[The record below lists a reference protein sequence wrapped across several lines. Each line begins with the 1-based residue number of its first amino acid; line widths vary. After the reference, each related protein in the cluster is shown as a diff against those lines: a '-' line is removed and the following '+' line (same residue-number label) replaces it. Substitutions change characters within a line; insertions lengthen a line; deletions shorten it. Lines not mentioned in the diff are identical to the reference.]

1 MAVQSVQAPAD
12 VREQA
17 LPGYAVAAI
26 REDGRWRCIRLTP
39 EALVDLDTAIT
50 ELRELRSTG
59 AVLGLLDV
67 DDEFFVLLRP
77 TPGGVALMVSDAVA
91 ALDYDVAADV
101 LDLLRVELPAGGGRA
116 RRDAVA
122 GGRPRD
128 PRRPRPARRR
138 AGGARRRGRA
148 LPGRAA
154 GRDRPPLRVRRRARR
169 GRRRSVTLRSAA
181 ASDEALVR
189 RALELA
195 AAATAHR

>member
-1 MAVQSVQAPAD
+1 MAVQSVKAPAD

-26 REDGRWRCIRLTP
+26 REDGRWRCTRLSP

-77 TPGGVALMVSDAVA
+77 APGGISLMVSDAAA

-101 LDLLRVELPAGGGRA
+101 LDLLRIELPPDDDALDDPWPEGDLGILADLGLPADELEVLAAEVELYP
-116 RRDAVA
+116 DEQ
-122 GGRPRD
+122 
-128 PRRPRPARRR
+128 
-138 AGGARRRGRA
+138 
-148 LPGRAA
+148 LAA
-154 GRDRPPLRVRRRARR
+154 I
-169 GRRRSVTLRSAA
+169 GRRCGFG
-181 ASDEALVR
+181 DALAEVVADNR
-189 RALELA
+189 
-195 AAATAHR
+195 